1 MTHKEQK
8 ELLAGQV
15 AVVTG
20 GGRGIGRE
28 IARQL
33 AAAGA
38 RVVVTAR
45 TKEQLDE
52 TCELVAAEGGTCT
65 AMHLDVTDEKAV
77 QSVFRA
83 IKSMYRRV
91 DLLVNNAGISGPDGL
106 PWEVETA
113 DWWQT
118 LEVNLK
124 GPYLCSKAVIPGMLE
139 RKSGRIIMVGSNM
152 AFWPFPI
159 KAAYGCSK
167 AALVRLGDNLAE
179 ALHEQGI
186 CVFTISP
193 GLVKTE
199 MTEDIPD
206 EFVANAEWTP
216 IERPAELCLA
226 LASGKADV
234 LSGRYIHASAH
245 DLDDLIA
252 RATEIREKN
261 LQTMRLVE

>member
-1 MTHKEQK
+1 MTNKEQR

-28 IARQL
+28 IARTL

-45 TKEQLDE
+45 TSAQLEE

-65 AMHLDVTDEKAV
+65 PMTMDVTDEKAV
-77 QSVFRA
+77 SSTFRA

-91 DLLVNNAGISGPDGL
+91 DLLVNNAGISGPDGM
-106 PWEVETA
+106 PWEVDTA

-118 LEVNLK
+118 LEINLK
-124 GPYLCSKAVIPGMLE
+124 GPYLCSKAVIPGMIE
-139 RKSGRIIMVGSNM
+139 RKSGRIIMIGSNM
-152 AFWPFPI
+152 AFWPFPM
-159 KAAYGCSK
+159 KSAYGCSK
-167 AALVRLGDNLAE
+167 AALIRLADNLAE
-179 ALHEQGI
+179 AGREHGI
-186 CVFTISP
+186 SVFTISP

-199 MTEDIPD
+199 MTREIPD
-206 EFVANAEWTP
+206 EFVAQADWTP
-216 IERPAELCLA
+216 ITKSAQLCLD
-226 LASGKADV
+226 LASGRADV
-234 LSGRYIHASAH
+234 LTGRYIHASSH

-252 RATEIREKN
+252 RAAEIRDKN

>member
-1 MTHKEQK
+1 MTENMGNN
-8 ELLAGQV
+8 LLSGQV

-28 IARQL
+28 VARQL

-45 TKEQLDE
+45 TVAQLEE
-52 TCELVAAEGGTCT
+52 TCQLIRATGGRCSSM
-65 AMHLDVTDEKAV
+65 ALDVSDEA
-77 QSVFRA
+77 A
-83 IKSMYRRV
+83 IKATFATIESTYGHV
-91 DLLVNNAGISGPDGL
+91 DLLVNNAGTSGPDGM
-106 PWEVETA
+106 PWEVESA

-118 LEVNLK
+118 FEVNLR
-124 GPYLCSKAVIPGMLE
+124 GPYLCAKAVIPGMIK
-139 RKSGRIIMVGSNM
+139 RKTGRIIMVGSNM
-152 AFWPFPI
+152 AFWPFPM
-159 KAAYGCSK
+159 KSAYGCSK
-167 AALVRLGDNLAE
+167 AALIRLGDNLAE

-186 CVFTISP
+186 SVFTISP

-199 MTEDIPD
+199 MTREIPD
-206 EFVANAEWTP
+206 EFVAKAEWTP
-216 IERPAELCLA
+216 IEKSAELCLA
-226 LASGKADV
+226 LASGKADK

-252 RATEIREKN
+252 RADEIREKN

>member
-1 MTHKEQK
+1 MSSSK
-8 ELLAGQV
+8 ELKLAGQV

-38 RVVVTAR
+38 RVVVTGR
-45 TKEQLDE
+45 TVGQLEE
-52 TCELVAAEGGTCT
+52 TSKLIAAEGGTCA
-65 AMHLDVTDEKAV
+65 AMPMDVTDEKAV
-77 QSVFRA
+77 TATFRT
-83 IKSMYRRV
+83 IKAMYRRI
-91 DLLVNNAGISGPDGL
+91 DLLVNNAGISGPDGM
-106 PWEVETA
+106 PWEVNTA
-113 DWWQT
+113 DWWRT

-124 GPYLCSKAVIPGMLE
+124 GPYLCSKAVIPGMME

-152 AFWPFPI
+152 AFWPFPM
-159 KAAYGCSK
+159 KSDYGCSK
-167 AALVRLGDNLAE
+167 AALIRLADNLAD
-179 ALHEQGI
+179 ALREHEVS
-186 CVFTISP
+186 VFTISP

-199 MTEDIPD
+199 MTREIPD
-206 EFVANAEWTP
+206 EFVAQADWTP
-216 IERPAELCLA
+216 IEKSAELCLV

-252 RATEIREKN
+252 RAEEIREKN